1 MSIFYAYCSREIGG
15 WCTPKVTLEGPAAI
29 FRYCHL
35 QSALCA
41 EVIVTDTEDFVVAH
55 ARGVLIKIPQPDTSF
70 KYYNLLDGREVPD
83 GAGVFHQEREQEG
96 HNDGNPQAGRDA

>member
-15 WCTPKVTLEGPAAI
+15 WCTPKVTLEGPAALL
-29 FRYCHL
+29 RSCHL

-70 KYYNLLDGREVPD
+70 KHGPGRKDESEP
-83 GAGVFHQEREQEG
+83 
-96 HNDGNPQAGRDA
+96 

>member
-1 MSIFYAYCSREIGG
+1 MSLYDAYGSREIGG
-15 WCTPKVTLEGPAAI
+15 WCTPKVTLEGPAALL
-29 FRYCHL
+29 RSCHL

-70 KYYNLLDGREVPD
+70 KHGPGRKDESEP
-83 GAGVFHQEREQEG
+83 
-96 HNDGNPQAGRDA
+96 